1 MSVIISCR
9 FSSTGKN
16 WDLTAALSDYE
27 QLRQVHTANLP
38 HVFNEGRCAKQ
49 PEREL
54 PQPGHK
60 VERPCLQ
67 RQDDIAQGTRKGL
80 ASVKNSVV
88 NITTRGNLTLSAL
101 LLTVG

>member
-1 MSVIISCR
+1 M
-9 FSSTGKN
+9 
-16 WDLTAALSDYE
+16 
-27 QLRQVHTANLP
+27 HTANLP

-88 NITTRGNLTLSAL
+88 NITTRGNLNPQCLASHSRL
-101 LLTVG
+101 KCNICGLVSSGVQETVTGAFRGQ